1 MVATRRMLVTTAA
14 NKGSIIGDLLA
25 ISRESGVVG
34 LFRGLG
40 PQLLAAVP
48 ATCGMYAG
56 ERFFAKVFSY
66 PDGLPLLVLRVRR
79 LCCAVRRMR
88 AVSRLPGHLTR
99 CSEQGAPT

>member
-56 ERFFAKVFSY
+56 ERFFAAW
-66 PDGLPLLVLRVRR
+66 VLH
-79 LCCAVRRMR
+79 
-88 AVSRLPGHLTR
+88 G
-99 CSEQGAPT
+99 